1 MSLLLSTPHS
11 GLVVP
16 LISSTMQH
24 RSMTW
29 QGQLLLP
36 ANSDWSISCSDLA
49 PIFSSVT
56 RDSAA

>member
-11 GLVVP
+11 RLVVQ

-24 RSMTW
+24 RPMTW
-29 QGQLLLP
+29 QGQLLLLVT
-36 ANSDWSISCSDLA
+36 SDSSISCSDLA

-56 RDSAA
+56 RDSVA